1 MKTSKR
7 GLNKQLLSYRWLRV
21 DLLFLSVKSERSVFL
36 IKQCIKYREGNRN
49 TEMHGKRFVKSA
61 GVNLTWSTS
70 AWMWSLKKR
79 YYILSV
85 LLIISKYCS
94 LKNFQLQFEISIRSH
109 EALFERHQLVFILL
123 FNIPCYTPSEFKM
136 SEVFSLIKYELV
148 ELIQSYTCPFAF

>member
-1 MKTSKR
+1 VYQVQ
-7 GLNKQLLSYRWLRV
+7 GGEQ
-21 DLLFLSVKSERSVFL
+21 
-36 IKQCIKYREGNRN
+36 KYRDAWQKICEVSRS
-49 TEMHGKRFVKSA
+49 EFDLVYKRMNVELEEK
-61 GVNLTWSTS
+61 VLH
-70 AWMWSLKKR
+70 
-79 YYILSV
+79 LSV

-94 LKNFQLQFEISIRSH
+94 LKNFQLQLEISIRSH